1 MNKDLLHVVITIS
14 DSSKTYN
21 RVPYSMQHAT
31 LSLTDSEVKWLINS
45 LLNLF
50 TLKPWA
56 LISNYTQTERPAF
69 HKSVSLKPQS
79 RGLMRVLRTMAD
91 ITGTDVCLVV

>member
-1 MNKDLLHVVITIS
+1 MNKGLLHVVITIS
-14 DSSKTYN
+14 DSSKTDN

-50 TLKPWA
+50 TLKPWV
-56 LISNYTQTERPAF
+56 LIPNYTQTQKALHF
-69 HKSVSLKPQS
+69 VSLS
-79 RGLMRVLRTMAD
+79 L
-91 ITGTDVCLVV
+91 